1 MAKRG
6 LGKGLGAFFGEEV
19 TTTKENAAE
28 KVSRSERKEHLMV
41 NQGTTKNTE
50 KDGTGKK
57 TDSSKTAKTGTNAE
71 TIVVEKIVE
80 KPVEKIVEKMK
91 LENLTPELDISK
103 IKIKQPDIN
112 RPALQMAGYFEHFE
126 DTRLQIIG
134 FVEYTYMEGL
144 PQARQKE
151 IFTRLLSYD
160 IPAIIFSRELQPN
173 PLFLEIALEHKIPLF
188 STKKAT
194 SSFMA
199 EIIRWLNVMLAPCI
213 SVHGVLVDVFG
224 EGVLITGES
233 GIGKSEAA
241 LELIKRGHR
250 LVTDDA
256 VEIRKVSD
264 DTLVGSAPDITKH
277 FIELRGIGI
286 IDVKTLFGVSSVKDT
301 QNIDL
306 VIRLE
311 DWDKEKEYD
320 RLGLEE
326 EYTEYLGNKVVCHNI
341 PIRPGRNLAV
351 ICESAAINHRQK
363 KMGYNAAQ
371 ELYRRV
377 QESLTRRRD
386 EDEDE

>member
-1 MAKRG
+1 MAS
-6 LGKGLGAFFGEEV
+6 
-19 TTTKENAAE
+19 
-28 KVSRSERKEHLMV
+28 VSLL
-41 NQGTTKNTE
+41 
-50 KDGTGKK
+50 
-57 TDSSKTAKTGTNAE
+57 
-71 TIVVEKIVE
+71 KI
-80 KPVEKIVEKMK
+80 IDKMK
-91 LENLTPELDISK
+91 LENLTPEIDVKGIR
-103 IKIKQPDIN
+103 ITQPDIN

-126 DTRLQIIG
+126 ATRLQIIG
-134 FVEYTYMEGL
+134 FVEYTYMEGMEEE
-144 PQARQKE
+144 RKRF
-151 IFTRLLSYD
+151 IYDKLLSNE
-160 IPAIIFSRELQPN
+160 IPGIVFCRELQPD
-173 PLFLEIALEHKIPLF
+173 PIFMEIAREYKVPVLM
-188 STKKAT
+188 TKKAT
-194 SSFMA
+194 SAFMA
-199 EIIRWLNVMLAPCI
+199 EIIRWLNVKLAPCI

-250 LVTDDA
+250 LVTDDV

-264 DTLVGSAPDITKH
+264 ETLIGTAPDITKH

-286 IDVKTLFGVSSVKDT
+286 VDVKALFGVSSVRDT

-311 DWDKEKEYD
+311 EWDKDREYD

-351 ICESAAINHRQK
+351 ICESAAVNHRQK

-371 ELYRRV
+371 ELYARV
-377 QESLTRRRD
+377 QNSLARRRD
-386 EDEDE
+386 EEDD

>member
-1 MAKRG
+1 MNI
-6 LGKGLGAFFGEEV
+6 EDIM
-19 TTTKENAAE
+19 KEW
-28 KVSRSERKEHLMV
+28 
-41 NQGTTKNTE
+41 
-50 KDGTGKK
+50 
-57 TDSSKTAKTGTNAE
+57 
-71 TIVVEKIVE
+71 
-80 KPVEKIVEKMK
+80 EKMK
-91 LENLTPELDISK
+91 LENLTPDIDISK
-103 IKIKQPDIN
+103 IKITQPDIN
-112 RPALQMAGYFEHFE
+112 RPALQLAGYFEHFE
-126 DTRLQIIG
+126 ATRLQIIG
-134 FVEYTYMEGL
+134 FVEYSYIEGL
-144 PQARQKE
+144 PVARKKE
-151 IFTRLLSYD
+151 IYERLLSCE
-160 IPAIIFSRELQPN
+160 IPAIVFCRELKPDE
-173 PLFLEIALEHKIPLF
+173 LFMEIAEAHKVPLLM
-188 STKKAT
+188 TKKAT
-194 SSFMA
+194 SAFMA
-199 EIIRWLNVMLAPCI
+199 EIIRWLNVKLAPCI

-264 DTLVGSAPDITKH
+264 ETLVGSAPDITKH

-311 DWDKEKEYD
+311 DWDKDKEYD

-377 QESLTRRRD
+377 QESLARGRSN